1 MIYSN
6 LFKNWIATCMT
17 CGLALINFEA
27 SEYEKPK
34 LYYDYDILKR
44 FFVMDADLLIV
55 RSSCGLCIN
64 ADCKAYM
71 KYQ

>member
-44 FFVMDADLLIV
+44 FLLWMPT
-55 RSSCGLCIN
+55 C
-64 ADCKAYM
+64 
-71 KYQ
+71 